1 MFTAN
6 SVMTKDVITV
16 SQNTPV
22 YEAMRVLVENRIT
35 GLPVVSDDMSLL
47 GMVSEKDMLKLLYET
62 HIQDAPVAEVMTR
75 EVVSFDEN
83 DDVIDVCEC
92 LIDNHFRRIP
102 ILSEGRLAGIISR
115 RDIIKF
121 ILKLRKTNNKPK

>member
-1 MFTAN
+1 
-6 SVMTKDVITV
+6 
-16 SQNTPV
+16 
-22 YEAMRVLVENRIT
+22 
-35 GLPVVSDDMSLL
+35 
-47 GMVSEKDMLKLLYET
+47 MLKLLYET
-62 HIQDAPVAEVMTR
+62 RIQDASVAEVMTR

-92 LIDNHFRRIP
+92 LIDNHFRRVP